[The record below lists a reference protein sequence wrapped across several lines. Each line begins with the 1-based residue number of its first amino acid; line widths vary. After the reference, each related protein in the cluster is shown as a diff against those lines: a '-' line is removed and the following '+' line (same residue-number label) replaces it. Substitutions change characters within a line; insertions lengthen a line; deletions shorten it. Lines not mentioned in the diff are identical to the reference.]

1 MARTTIN
8 SLGVPAG
15 TIVAADLS
23 YPLTTFSS
31 TGIDDNADATA
42 ITIDSSENVGIGTT
56 STTALRLSVT
66 TPTENHVATQIENS
80 NTANSFGL
88 IVKAG
93 NDGNDYTADFR
104 KRDNSNILRIR
115 GDGKIGLGT
124 TSPAALLHINGSGDA
139 IRVTSTNSGVGG
151 AQIDLL
157 HFTASPA
164 DGDDHASINF
174 GGYYSGSTSSYG
186 SAIRSNW
193 TDVSGRESN
202 LKFFVRNGGTFYNHM
217 QLNHFGHLLVGRE
230 DNSNHSSRVKIV
242 NGGASGYES
251 SLDFCY
257 ESKDTVR
264 ARLNTDGS
272 GGALEFHT
280 FDSDGLQPRMYLLHN
295 GKLGIGQSSPTTAV
309 HAESSSDENKRAV
322 RVAYN
327 SSYYGEM
334 VQQGAAGTLF
344 RQYGGANFKWNSG
357 GTNYMALLTNNLHVA
372 GTLTQNSSSVSD
384 ERFKDNIQTIPSA
397 LDKVKALRG
406 VTYTWNKGSK
416 KDQTDYGVVAQEVE
430 KVIPEIVHDT
440 TMPLLT
446 NDEETVYK
454 TVDYSRL
461 SAVLINAIKELE
473 AKVAA
478 LETK

>member
-56 STTALRLSVT
+56 STTALRLAVV
-66 TPTENHVATQIENS
+66 TPTANHVATQIENS
-80 NTANSFGL
+80 NTADSFGL

-93 NDGNDYTADFR
+93 NDANDYTADFR

-242 NGGASGYES
+242 NGGGSGYES

-264 ARLNTDGS
+264 ARLNTDSS
-272 GGALEFHT
+272 GGAIEFHT
-280 FDSDGLQPRMYLLHN
+280 FDSDGLQERARLTSDGTVLI
-295 GKLGIGQSSPTTAV
+295 GKTSLDNTNTGFRFEPGESAYASFVNTSATGSHRNIYCNRQSSNGTVIEFARSNSAVGTISVTSSTT
-309 HAESSSDENKRAV
+309 S
-322 RVAYN
+322 YN
-327 SSYYGEM
+327 SPSDYRLKENIADLDNAIDRVKQIPVYR
-334 VQQGAAGTLF
+334 F
-344 RQYGGANFKWNSG
+344 NFIAEPDVTVDG
-357 GTNYMALLTNNLHVA
+357 FLAHE
-372 GTLTQNSSSVSD
+372 VSD
-384 ERFKDNIQTIPSA
+384 IVPEAITGTKDAVDDDQNPKYQVIDQ
-397 LDKVKALRG
+397 
-406 VTYTWNKGSK
+406 SK
-416 KDQTDYGVVAQEVE
+416 LV
-430 KVIPEIVHDT
+430 
-440 TMPLLT
+440 PLLT
-446 NDEETVYK
+446 
-454 TVDYSRL
+454 
-461 SAVLINAIKELE
+461 AAIKQQQTIIEDLQTRL
-473 AKVAA
+473 AA